1 MRKVSPR
8 LLALMMAGAVTVTS
22 ITPVTGYQTITVNAA
37 TDSQEKEAAQ
47 GYQTNLTGFD
57 YKKGDWK
64 ETKDGLYSNAV
75 DKGDCFAFSKTTAKN
90 FVYSTDVTFKRNQ
103 GAATLIFRSNN
114 NLDNKE
120 CYAVNIDGG
129 SHKCKLWRWQE
140 NSDYQLIDE
149 KEVKATDDEKYTLK
163 VVAYDSWI
171 SYYVNDTLIASTGDY
186 TLQKDDKGQSTVLTE
201 GSLGL
206 LNWNGEMTFQNTY
219 YTELNDQ
226 NTPELKNI
234 SVSSSTGDVEKA
246 AQFTST
252 EPIMIQYVK
261 NNAETVDLNIE
272 KKNKNADVQVEYDGK
287 TYNDGKNI
295 PVKVGKNY
303 ITVKS
308 TVQGENGQTATL
320 TYRVNVHR
328 RAADK
333 TYYNEAYRNQYH
345 YSVKDGWGNDLNGLV
360 KYKGTYHMFYQFY
373 DDTKWGPMHWAH
385 ATSKDLIHWEEQP
398 IALYPDANG
407 AMFSGCIV
415 ADEKNTSGL
424 LVTAMK
430 VD

>member
-1 MRKVSPR
+1 M
-8 LLALMMAGAVTVTS
+8 
-22 ITPVTGYQTITVNAA
+22 
-37 TDSQEKEAAQ
+37 
-47 GYQTNLTGFD
+47 
-57 YKKGDWK
+57 
-64 ETKDGLYSNAV
+64 
-75 DKGDCFAFSKTTAKN
+75 
-90 FVYSTDVTFKRNQ
+90 
-103 GAATLIFRSNN
+103 
-114 NLDNKE
+114 
-120 CYAVNIDGG
+120 
-129 SHKCKLWRWQE
+129 
-140 NSDYQLIDE
+140 IDE

-272 KKNKNADVQVEYDGK
+272 KKNENADVQVEYDGK

-345 YSVKDGWGNDLNGLV
+345 YSVKDGCFISSMMIQNGGQCIGHMQQV
-360 KYKGTYHMFYQFY
+360 K
-373 DDTKWGPMHWAH
+373 
-385 ATSKDLIHWEEQP
+385 I
-398 IALYPDANG
+398 
-407 AMFSGCIV
+407 
-415 ADEKNTSGL
+415 
-424 LVTAMK
+424 
-430 VD
+430 

>member
-1 MRKVSPR
+1 MKKVSPR

-22 ITPVTGYQTITVNAA
+22 ITPVTGYQTVTVNAA
-37 TDSQEKEAAQ
+37 TDGQEKEAAQ
-47 GYQTNLTGFD
+47 QFKTNLTDFEF
-57 YKKGDWK
+57 KSGDWNV
-64 ETKDGLYSNAV
+64 TQDGLYSNAV

-90 FVYSTDVTFKRNQ
+90 FVYSTDVTFKKNQ
-103 GAATLIFRSNN
+103 GAAALIFRSNN

-120 CYAVNIDGG
+120 CYAVNIDGY
-129 SHKCKLWRWQE
+129 SHKCKFWRWQE

-171 SYYVNDTLIASTGDY
+171 SYYVNDVLIASTGDY

-206 LNWNGEMTFQNTY
+206 LNWNGEVTFQNTY

-272 KKNKNADVQVEYDGK
+272 KKNENADIQVEYDGK
-287 TYNDGKNI
+287 TYENGKNI

-308 TVQGENGQTATL
+308 TVQGDNGQTATL

-328 RAADK
+328 RSTDK

-345 YSVKDGWGNDLNGLV
+345 YSVKDGWE
-360 KYKGTYHMFYQFY
+360 M
-373 DDTKWGPMHWAH
+373 
-385 ATSKDLIHWEEQP
+385 I
-398 IALYPDANG
+398 
-407 AMFSGCIV
+407 
-415 ADEKNTSGL
+415 
-424 LVTAMK
+424 
-430 VD
+430 

>member
-1 MRKVSPR
+1 MRKISPR

-103 GAATLIFRSNN
+103 GAATLIFRFNN

-171 SYYVNDTLIASTGDY
+171 SYYVNDTLVASTGDY

-287 TYNDGKNI
+287 IYRFDPSTDFGTLDWGRGVWTYDNI
-295 PVKVGKNY
+295 WRWG
-303 ITVKS
+303 TCS
-308 TVQGENGQTATL
+308 T
-320 TYRVNVHR
+320 R
-328 RAADK
+328 
-333 TYYNEAYRNQYH
+333 
-345 YSVKDGWGNDLNGLV
+345 LNGVPFGFNLGYGFSDRSSASENV
-360 KYKGTYHMFYQFY
+360 IFY
-373 DDTKWGPMHWAH
+373 DGRAH
-385 ATSKDLIHWEEQP
+385 KLQEVVFMIGQD
-398 IALYPDANG
+398 
-407 AMFSGCIV
+407 
-415 ADEKNTSGL
+415 DEGNFN
-424 LVTAMK
+424 A
-430 VD
+430 

>member
-1 MRKVSPR
+1 MRKISPR

-103 GAATLIFRSNN
+103 GAATLIFRFNN

-163 VVAYDSWI
+163 VEI
-171 SYYVNDTLIASTGDY
+171 G
-186 TLQKDDKGQSTVLTE
+186 
-201 GSLGL
+201 
-206 LNWNGEMTFQNTY
+206 
-219 YTELNDQ
+219 
-226 NTPELKNI
+226 
-234 SVSSSTGDVEKA
+234 
-246 AQFTST
+246 
-252 EPIMIQYVK
+252 
-261 NNAETVDLNIE
+261 
-272 KKNKNADVQVEYDGK
+272 
-287 TYNDGKNI
+287 
-295 PVKVGKNY
+295 
-303 ITVKS
+303 
-308 TVQGENGQTATL
+308 
-320 TYRVNVHR
+320 
-328 RAADK
+328 RA
-333 TYYNEAYRNQYH
+333 H
-345 YSVKDGWGNDLNGLV
+345 V
-360 KYKGTYHMFYQFY
+360 
-373 DDTKWGPMHWAH
+373 
-385 ATSKDLIHWEEQP
+385 
-398 IALYPDANG
+398 
-407 AMFSGCIV
+407 
-415 ADEKNTSGL
+415 
-424 LVTAMK
+424 
-430 VD
+430 